1 MEQHK
6 NGYKQ
11 ETSVDSADISKSVER
26 FKVLKSFAGTLP
38 ADFDYEKNWRQCERK
53 SMLVLI
59 DSNRGQQDV

>member
-38 ADFDYEKNWRQCERK
+38 ADFDYEKELETMRDEKYACFN
-53 SMLVLI
+53 
-59 DSNRGQQDV
+59 

>member
-11 ETSVDSADISKSVER
+11 ETSVDSADISKSVEG

-38 ADFDYEKNWRQCERK
+38 ADFDYEKELETMREEK
-53 SMLVLI
+53 
-59 DSNRGQQDV
+59 